1 MGQYDDK
8 VERQRLLLAAEEWS
22 NGIKSLHA
30 HSLSSMWYDNRPED
44 TADGKGV
51 VDKIFNS
58 GLIERT
64 LDNGETIYFGEK
76 LSGDELIYAY
86 TRYESSNKPDKT
98 KWITINK

>member
-8 VERQRLLLAAEEWS
+8 VERQRLLLQAEEWAE
-22 NGIKSLHA
+22 GIKSLHA

-51 VDKIFNS
+51 VDKQFNS

-64 LDNGETIYFGEK
+64 LDDGTIVYFGEK
-76 LSGDELIYAY
+76 LKGDELISEFV
-86 TRYESSNKPDKT
+86 RYNSAQRKKVT
-98 KWITINK
+98 YI